1 MKAYEI
7 LPAGMTGSALK
18 GGGDVKEPKPYE
30 ILPGAG
36 TAVQGLVGWM
46 KGSSSI
52 ARDVARHGA
61 FSKQAIGL
69 PYDPAGASPAH
80 GGNSGP
86 LMGKQPKSYELLP
99 GSVTTAQGQ
108 WVRWEEQR
116 VRVWRELRR
125 GESYPLHRFC

>member
-69 PYDPAGASPAH
+69 PYDPRGGVAGSWWQFRPIDGEATKVLRNPAGVGDHGAGA
-80 GGNSGP
+80 
-86 LMGKQPKSYELLP
+86 
-99 GSVTTAQGQ
+99 
-108 WVRWEEQR
+108 RREEQR